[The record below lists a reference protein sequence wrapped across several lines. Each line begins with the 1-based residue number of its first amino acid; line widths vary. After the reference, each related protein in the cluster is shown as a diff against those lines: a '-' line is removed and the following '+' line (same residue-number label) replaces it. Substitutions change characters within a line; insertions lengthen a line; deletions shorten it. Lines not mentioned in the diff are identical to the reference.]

1 MENLDYIYNFLK
13 ELQPYD
19 IQDSD
24 RIRIGT
30 PDADGGYVLLNRRL
44 EDINV
49 LYSYGVAENS
59 DFEEMFCKKYRA
71 IARLYDHTV
80 NEAPIKRDFIDFH
93 KEGVGPEKN
102 EDCNTLESHIAQNE
116 DNNKKLILKMDVE
129 GAEWDVLLQTP
140 IATLELFEQIV
151 IEIHWLHSDGQNY
164 NGKNLLKPIMNKKTD
179 VLKKLNSL
187 FYLYHVHAVNFS
199 PFFYIDRFKLP
210 QALELTFVNKKYFK
224 SAGRSETIF
233 ATEADRPSWAKRKDM
248 DLYFWPFYPG
258 IIQHVSNIFTQLGWR
273 GWWKIIVLAFKI
285 FVTKWKSFLIKL
297 NLRRPQS
304 YS

>member
-59 DFEEMFCKKYRA
+59 DFEEMFCKKYRS

-93 KEGVGPEKN
+93 KEGVWGLRKMK
-102 EDCNTLESHIAQNE
+102 IA
-116 DNNKKLILKMDVE
+116 I
-129 GAEWDVLLQTP
+129 
-140 IATLELFEQIV
+140 
-151 IEIHWLHSDGQNY
+151 
-164 NGKNLLKPIMNKKTD
+164 
-179 VLKKLNSL
+179 
-187 FYLYHVHAVNFS
+187 
-199 PFFYIDRFKLP
+199 R
-210 QALELTFVNKKYFK
+210 
-224 SAGRSETIF
+224 
-233 ATEADRPSWAKRKDM
+233 
-248 DLYFWPFYPG
+248 
-258 IIQHVSNIFTQLGWR
+258 
-273 GWWKIIVLAFKI
+273 
-285 FVTKWKSFLIKL
+285 
-297 NLRRPQS
+297 
-304 YS
+304 